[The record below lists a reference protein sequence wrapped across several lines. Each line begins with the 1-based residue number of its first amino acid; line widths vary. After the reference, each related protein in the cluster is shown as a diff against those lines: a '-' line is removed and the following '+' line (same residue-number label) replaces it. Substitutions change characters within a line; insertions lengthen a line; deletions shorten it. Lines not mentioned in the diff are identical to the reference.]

1 MGEAHWPTLEISH
14 GRERWAEVILV
25 TLGQKYVRAILRF
38 SKFSSLC
45 WESGESP
52 NGSTSVS
59 PGPGLGGCHRARP
72 LSIPAGHVASA
83 RNKPLLFKALRLGF
97 FFVTVKKPSPSWVI
111 KLGPE
116 TWNTIPGTAFA
127 GDLNL
132 RAQFWRSSVAQKQIK
147 EAKTNSFSLFPQQDN
162 SGGFPN
168 LTPKRQQRFSTFTRV
183 TDVSSQVSAGS
194 WQLLQWDVQNN

>member
-1 MGEAHWPTLEISH
+1 MGEAHWPTLEIRH

-25 TLGQKYVRAILRF
+25 TLGQKYVKAILRF

-97 FFVTVKKPSPSWVI
+97 FFFCYSNKAKPILSD
-111 KLGPE
+111 K
-116 TWNTIPGTAFA
+116 TGT
-127 GDLNL
+127 GDLEYYSRNSL
-132 RAQFWRSSVAQKQIK
+132 CWRLESKSSILEEFRSS
-147 EAKTNSFSLFPQQDN
+147 E
-162 SGGFPN
+162 
-168 LTPKRQQRFSTFTRV
+168 
-183 TDVSSQVSAGS
+183 TD
-194 WQLLQWDVQNN
+194 